1 MCSATVHKFG
11 FGMRAV
17 EVAQQTCWL
26 LELVRVRDGDEGAHG
41 IEIHADR
48 P

>member
-1 MCSATVHKFG
+1 VGDRQLNGG
-11 FGMRAV
+11 FM
-17 EVAQQTCWL
+17 
-26 LELVRVRDGDEGAHG
+26 ELAHVRDSDEGAHG